1 MLRDDSAL
9 VSLKDSEKPK
19 CAKKAAPSR
28 RRKMIRKSNPLLA
41 IEDCGSD
48 VAGSDGSEQDD
59 DVDKSKKNKPPPGLT
74 GTKVDKDLSRKWGTF
89 DFSWVWRRIATGQ
102 NAGQIVC
109 QWECRCPYHK
119 NGGEDFGKCR
129 KTKTFHDDEDCE
141 RQFQWLKMW
150 ALQGRWAQTRDGPQ
164 GHLNLDLKTCA
175 FIPLERYDAEL
186 AVGLADDAWILKPPD
201 DDEAEDKGPSGN
213 EESSGS
219 SSNSSSSSSSDS
231 D

>member
-1 MLRDDSAL
+1 MVVKTSA
-9 VSLKDSEKPK
+9 SAERQKF
-19 CAKKAAPSR
+19 
-28 RRKMIRKSNPLLA
+28 N
-41 IEDCGSD
+41 
-48 VAGSDGSEQDD
+48 
-59 DVDKSKKNKPPPGLT
+59 
-74 GTKVDKDLSRKWGTF
+74 
-89 DFSWVWRRIATGQ
+89 
-102 NAGQIVC
+102 
-109 QWECRCPYHK
+109 
-119 NGGEDFGKCR
+119 
-129 KTKTFHDDEDCE
+129 DDEDCE